1 MAKVSATGYL
11 GVTVGRTKK
20 DGTPRF
26 LAWCEGA
33 YLGSFSTAFE
43 AARAHDRVSWMGFGM
58 RWQNFPPL
66 RYERRACLPG
76 MTLRDYAVA
85 KARHAML
92 TVPTRSRF
100 EREAL
105 LRRAGL

>member
-1 MAKVSATGYL
+1 MEKIYR
-11 GVTVGRTKK
+11 GVRRGRTLK

-26 LAWCEGA
+26 IAEHWGF
-33 YLGSFSTAFE
+33 YLGSFSTAFA
-43 AARAHDRVSWMGFGM
+43 AARAYDAHMAGCLRGSDTSRD
-58 RWQNFPPL
+58 NFPPL
-66 RYERRACLPG
+66 RYERRPCLPG
-76 MTLRDYAVA
+76 TTLRDFMVA
-85 KARHAML
+85 QARRDML